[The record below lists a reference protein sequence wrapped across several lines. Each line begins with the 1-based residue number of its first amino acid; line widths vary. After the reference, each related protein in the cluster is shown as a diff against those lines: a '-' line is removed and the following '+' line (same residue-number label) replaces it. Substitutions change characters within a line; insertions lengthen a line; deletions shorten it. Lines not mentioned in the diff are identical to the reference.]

1 MSAIRVKARI
11 PESREITLTLPPDVP
26 TGDAELEI
34 VVRESPPQEFVVTLP
49 EDTRPRVFPSRPT
62 HPVLAA
68 EHDAFE
74 TLLPELMKI
83 HAGKYVA
90 VSGGEVVAV
99 ADSEVGALTEAHRVK
114 PDVLSLVRRVTDQP
128 QPLPRIPSLR
138 ATPAE

>member
-11 PESREITLTLPPDVP
+11 PESRQITLTLPADVP

-34 VVRESPPQEFVVTLP
+34 IVHGRAPQEFVVTLP
-49 EDTRPRVFPSRPT
+49 EDTRPRVYPSRPT
-62 HPVLAA
+62 HPVLAT
-68 EHDAFE
+68 EHDAFQK
-74 TLLPELMKI
+74 LLPELMKT

-114 PDVLSLVRRVTDQP
+114 PDALALVRRVTDQP

-138 ATPAE
+138 AISVE